1 MAKDSDIKEISPADE
16 TILDERVK
24 GSVKK
29 EKYTIVDTQPSPT
42 GPPEEPP
49 PEDD

>member
-1 MAKDSDIKEISPADE
+1 MAKDSDSKKIGPNGE
-16 TILDERVK
+16 TIIEERVK

-42 GPPEEPP
+42 EPPEKPDR
-49 PEDD
+49 EDD